1 MAELTPE
8 QRIEAIKVRTENIRT
23 KKIQAE
29 AQLQVLQ
36 QQYNQ
41 KVEEL
46 KLMGLT
52 DLSTDNMNATILNME
67 TELQVLLKQTEANVS
82 SLEVTVL

>member
-52 DLSTDNMNATILNME
+52 DLSNDNMNATILNME